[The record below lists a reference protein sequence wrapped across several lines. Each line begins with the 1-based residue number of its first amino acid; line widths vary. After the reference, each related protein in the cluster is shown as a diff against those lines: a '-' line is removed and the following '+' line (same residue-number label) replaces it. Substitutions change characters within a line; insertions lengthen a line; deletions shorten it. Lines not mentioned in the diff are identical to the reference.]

1 MKVQM
6 NTKLRSALLASA
18 ASASLFA
25 VPTFAQAQAA
35 GEGVD
40 VGEIVV
46 TGSRIRRDTFSSP
59 QPLSVISAQSIRE
72 SGQVNIGDVLLEQ
85 PNINPATNAQNSSGT
100 LFLAGQTRADIRG
113 LGVTRTLVLM
123 DNRRLP
129 FSDASSPAVDLNT
142 IPSLMIER
150 IETIAGG
157 ASAVYGSEAISGVVN
172 FIMKKEHDGLEIDV
186 SGGIAQEG
194 DGEEF
199 RAGFNWGKKFF
210 DDKLSILVGGE
221 YAKQEPV
228 MQKDRDELFPGIR
241 RDNRRTPQ
249 PILDP
254 TSRSTT
260 GPYATFQL
268 RNSNTLGTGLS
279 VTRDVRDNGA
289 SIVRLS
295 QGCATTTAQA
305 DCQDPSLFY
314 SAVYNAL
321 QAKSNRAILRTYVQ
335 YDISDTWNVFVD
347 ASYVKG
353 SGFSIFQPAFSTTS
367 GAGIP
372 VAMRGDNA
380 YLNGPG
386 AAAAALRAIW
396 TGPVN
401 GANGQPLPFDQRG
414 AGLTLTQASAVNV
427 GKFWQEF
434 GTRDVKAEREQT
446 RIASGFAGK
455 FQTFGRDVNVD
466 GYVQYSELD
475 GSTISYNQPN
485 IVRLQQATDAVL
497 LNGQVVCRD
506 AAARA
511 AGCAPWDLIN
521 GVPSR
526 EAILWANGVSNTVQS
541 VKQTVGGLNF
551 ATNLFDL
558 PAGPV
563 GVAFGTEYR
572 KEESLFVQDEL
583 GASGALFINPIGTR
597 GGEYTVKE
605 IYGEIRIPILK
616 DVPFAEELT
625 LELAARAADYSTI
638 HGTDQYRAHL
648 EWAPIKDIRF
658 RATESTAVRA
668 PNIVELFAPQSRNFT
683 NTAIDPCDK
692 DVFRGATAAQQA
704 ARRVTCAAA
713 IPGYNPLT
721 FVSSFGAGRSSL
733 PLLQGGNPDL
743 GPEEAH
749 TYEYGVVINP
759 RWIPNLQISVDY
771 FKYNLTDAVGTVPV
785 NTLLGSLCHDDTT
798 QSYASNPFCAQ
809 IRRDPTGTNGGLV
822 PGGVIE
828 VLLVNQNVAST
839 KVEGWD
845 YSIAYGFETEDVMG
859 QDYGSI
865 SMRLDATWMYQFAQ
879 QGLPGQAYVQFANT
893 ITNATP
899 EWKAN
904 GSVRWTMD
912 KYSVT
917 WSTLYFGSQIA
928 SQAQQA
934 GVFDPYKTGDYFRH
948 DLRVSYKLNDDIV
961 FRGGVIN
968 VFDRYPPGLP
978 ETFDGR
984 GTGSSQYDN
993 RGRYFFVGANMNF

>member
-6 NTKLRSALLASA
+6 NTMLRSALLMSA
-18 ASASLFA
+18 ASASLLA
-25 VPTFAQAQAA
+25 APSIAQAQTA
-35 GEGVD
+35 GESTVD

-59 QPLSVISAQSIRE
+59 QPLSVITAEAIRE
-72 SGQVNIGDVLLEQ
+72 SGQVSIGDVLLEQ
-85 PNINPATNAQNSSGT
+85 PIINPATNAQNSSGT

-123 DNRRLP
+123 DGRRLP

-142 IPSLMIER
+142 IPSLMVER
-150 IETIAGG
+150 IDTIAGG
-157 ASAVYGSEAISGVVN
+157 GSAVYGSEAISGVVN
-172 FIMKKEHDGLEIDV
+172 FIMKKEQDGLEIDV

-210 DDKLSILVGGE
+210 DGKLSVLVGGE
-221 YAKQEPV
+221 YALQEPV
-228 MQKDRDELFPGIR
+228 MQIDRDELFPGIR
-241 RDNRRTPQ
+241 RDTRVTPQ

-260 GPYATFQL
+260 GPFATFQL
-268 RNSNTLGTGLS
+268 RNSNTLGTGLA
-279 VTRDVRDNGA
+279 VTRDIRDNGA

-295 QGCATTTAQA
+295 QGCSTTTVQP

-314 SAVYNAL
+314 AAAYNAL
-321 QAKSNRAILRTYVQ
+321 QAKSNRAVLRTYVQ
-335 YDISDTWNVFVD
+335 YDITENWNVFID

-353 SGFSIFQPAFSTTS
+353 SGYSIFQPAFSTTA

-386 AAAAALRAIW
+386 AAAAALRAVW
-396 TGPVN
+396 TAP
-401 GANGQPLPFDQRG
+401 ATATIPFEQRG
-414 AGLTLTQASAVNV
+414 AGLTLTQASSVNV

-434 GTRDVKAEREQT
+434 GTRDVKAEREQI
-446 RIASGFAGK
+446 RVSGGFAGK
-455 FQTFGRDVNVD
+455 FQTFGRDVNTD
-466 GYVQYSELD
+466 GYVQYSEVT

-485 IVRLQQATDAVL
+485 IVRLQQSTDAVL

-506 AAARA
+506 AGARA
-511 AGCAPWDLIN
+511 LGCAPWDLIN
-521 GVPSR
+521 GPSR
-526 EAILWANGVSNTVQS
+526 EAILWANGVSNTDQT
-541 VKQTVGGLNF
+541 VKQTVGGINF

-563 GVAFGTEYR
+563 GVAFGAEYR
-572 KEESLFVQDEL
+572 KEESLFVQDAL

-597 GGEYTVKE
+597 GGEYTAKE

-625 LELAARAADYSTI
+625 FEAAARAADYSTI
-638 HGTDQYRAHL
+638 HGTDQYRIHAT
-648 EWAPIKDIRF
+648 WAPVKDIRF
-658 RATESTAVRA
+658 RITESTAVRA

-683 NTAIDPCDK
+683 GTALDPCDSA
-692 DVFRGATAAQQA
+692 VFRGATAAQQA

-713 IPGYNPLT
+713 IPGYNPTT
-721 FVSSFGAGRSSL
+721 FVSSFGPGRSSL

-749 TYEYGVVINP
+749 TYEYGVVIQP
-759 RWIPNLQISVDY
+759 RWIPNLQISADF
-771 FKYNLTDAVGTVPV
+771 FKYNLTGAVGTIPI
-785 NTLLGSLCHDDTT
+785 NTLLSNLCHDDLTT
-798 QSYASNPFCAQ
+798 PFASNPFCAQ
-809 IRRDPTGTNGGLV
+809 ISRDPTGTNGGLV

-828 VLLVNQNVAST
+828 VTLVNQNVAST

-845 YSIAYGFETEDVMG
+845 YSISYGFQTEDVMG
-859 QDYGSI
+859 ADYGAI
-865 SMRLDATWMYQFAQ
+865 AMRLDATWMYKFVQ
-879 QGLPGQAYVQFANT
+879 QGLPGQAFVQFANT

-904 GSVRWTMD
+904 ASVRWTYD
-912 KYSVT
+912 KYSFT
-917 WSTLYFGSQIA
+917 WSTLYFGSMIA
-928 SQAQQA
+928 SQTQQA
-934 GVFDPYKTGDYFRH
+934 GVLDPFKTGDYFRH
-948 DLRVSYKLNDDIV
+948 DLRVGYKLNDDMS
-961 FRGGVIN
+961 FRAGVIN
-968 VFDRYPPGLP
+968 VFDKYPPYLP
-978 ETFDGR
+978 ETFAGT

-993 RGRYFFVGANMNF
+993 RGRFFFVGANLNF